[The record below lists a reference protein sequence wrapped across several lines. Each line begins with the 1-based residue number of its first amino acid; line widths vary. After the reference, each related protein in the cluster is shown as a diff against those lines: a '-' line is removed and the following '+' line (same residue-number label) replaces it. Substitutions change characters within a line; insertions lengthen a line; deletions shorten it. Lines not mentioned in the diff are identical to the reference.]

1 MTGTSTGRLASSD
14 PNLQNI
20 PIRTEDGRKIREA
33 FIADTGYVLLSV
45 DYSQVELRLAAEM
58 AGVEA
63 LQRAFKDGVD
73 IHTLTASQVFD
84 VPLDKVDPET
94 RRRAKAVNFGII
106 YGISGWGL
114 AKQLG
119 CDPVDAADF
128 IKRYLARF
136 PEIKDYME
144 EKKDEAR
151 ANGYVKTLYGRKC
164 FTPNIHA
171 KIPAQRGGSERAA
184 INAPL
189 QGTAADIMKIAMAK
203 MPVALE
209 RAGLKARML
218 LQVHDELIFE
228 LPTEE
233 LEATSKL
240 VREIMENSWKI
251 MGVDIS
257 VPLIAEAG
265 SGHSWA
271 EAH

>member
-1 MTGTSTGRLASSD
+1 
-14 PNLQNI
+14 LQNI

-33 FIADTGYVLLSV
+33 FVAEDGHTLLSV
-45 DYSQVELRLAAEM
+45 DYSQVELRLAAEV

-63 LQRAFKDGVD
+63 LKQAFKDGVD

-84 VPLDKVDPET
+84 VPLDEVDGET

-119 CDPVDAADF
+119 VDPADASEF

-151 ANGYVKTLYGRKC
+151 SHGYVKTLYGRKC
-164 FTPNIHA
+164 FTPNINA

-203 MPVALE
+203 MPKALAD
-209 RAGLKARML
+209 AGLKAKML

-228 LPTEE
+228 VPDSE
-233 LEATSKL
+233 LDQTSKL
-240 VREIMENSWKI
+240 AQEVMENAFKI
-251 MGVDIS
+251 MGVEIS
-257 VPLIAEAG
+257 VPLEAEAG

-271 EAH
+271 QAH